1 MAGNCVLLG
10 FLAVFAWTDVRNREF
25 PLLLP
30 IAGGAAGVV
39 LWLILREPAPA
50 SLLGGVSVG
59 GALLIGALLSKEN
72 IGVGDGLLFCVTGL
86 FLGLW
91 GNLVLLFLAS
101 LSCGVAGLAR
111 VAVRKGTMRQ
121 SLPLA
126 PFVLA
131 ADVAML
137 ALVR

>member
-1 MAGNCVLLG
+1 MAKNCVLLG
-10 FLAVFAWTDVRNREF
+10 FLAVFAWTDARKKEF
-25 PLLLP
+25 PLILP

-39 LWLILREPAPA
+39 LWLILRDPAPA

-59 GALLIGALLSKEN
+59 GMLLIGALLSKES

-91 GNLVLLFLAS
+91 GNLMLLLLAS
-101 LSCGVAGLAR
+101 LSCGVAGLVR
-111 VAVRKGTMRQ
+111 VAGKKGTMKQ

-131 ADVAML
+131 ADVAIL
-137 ALVR
+137 VLVR